1 MLYLAVSLPVS
12 SAEPELSAVSAH
24 RQEQGPM
31 CLHDFSLNPLHFYF
45 PPWEAFSLACG
56 GLGFSYP

>member
-1 MLYLAVSLPVS
+1 MLYLAVSLTVS

-45 PPWEAFSLACG
+45 PPWEAFS
-56 GLGFSYP
+56 